1 MERGAKFLISATVL
15 TVAACGGE
23 SGKLEIRST
32 PTALAPGE
40 HPVSFRVAE
49 ARGQL
54 ALGNVAYALEGFRK
68 AWREDPN
75 SIDALAGMADCYDRM
90 GRFDLS
96 RRNYEAALAIS
107 PSNLTLLAAL
117 ASSLDQ
123 QGDGAGAGKVRQEIA
138 LRAAAAKVQTTQVA
152 QVLPVDTVE
161 EAEAE
166 LVPLV
171 AAAAPV
177 EADGRAPVAAVAP
190 VFASSPPAPVVA
202 ASAPTTAPVHV
213 SNALAVLKSVQVVAP
228 VAVTV
233 PILAIAEAVV
243 AAPPPAAE
251 APKAVAASSL
261 TVKLP
266 QVRVAGPVTA
276 QAVTFPAKAATITP
290 ATLPARSPH
299 LERLS
304 MGEIAL
310 ISAPTPMWRPTTVA
324 QTGRSAT
331 VRFIPL
337 REASTVPVQVR
348 LLNAARVNR
357 LAART
362 QSWLVAR
369 GWRGLGVGNADT
381 VRAQSVILYPAGKR
395 ALAQTLSAQFGF
407 AIQQRASGSQ
417 ITVLLGRDAAR
428 HPVLRQ
434 VRG

>member
-1 MERGAKFLISATVL
+1 MDTGGKFLVSAAVL
-15 TVAACGGE
+15 AVGACTGE

-54 ALGNVAYALEGFRK
+54 AIGNVALALEGFRK

-75 SIDALAGMADCYDRM
+75 SVVALAGMADCYDRM

-96 RRNYEAALAIS
+96 RRNYEAALALA
-107 PSNLTLLAAL
+107 PSNLDLLGAL

-123 QGDGAGAGKVRQEIA
+123 QGDRHGAGKVRQEIA
-138 LRAAAAKVQTTQVA
+138 LRAAAAKVQAVAVA
-152 QVLPVDTVE
+152 QNKPVET
-161 EAEAE
+161 AEAE
-166 LVPLV
+166 LVRIVAP
-171 AAAAPV
+171 AAAVDAAP
-177 EADGRAPVAAVAP
+177 APIIAAAVPASKPTP
-190 VFASSPPAPVVA
+190 VTEVM
-202 ASAPTTAPVHV
+202 T
-213 SNALAVLKSVQVVAP
+213 VLKSVQVVAP
-228 VAVTV
+228 VVA
-233 PILAIAEAVV
+233 V
-243 AAPPPAAE
+243 AAPVIAITEAIAAPPTPAL
-251 APKAVAASSL
+251 APKEVAASTL

-266 QVRVAGPVTA
+266 QARSSGHLDVE
-276 QAVTFPAKAATITP
+276 AVTFAAQSAELEP
-290 ATLPARSPH
+290 PTLPAKGPH

-310 ISAPTPMWRPTTVA
+310 VSAPTPMWRPTTIVQPA
-324 QTGRSAT
+324 RST
-331 VRFIPL
+331 KVRFIPL

-369 GWRGLGVGNADT
+369 GWQGLGIGDADRT
-381 VRAQSVILYPAGKR
+381 RAHSVILYPAGKR
-395 ALAQTLSAQFGF
+395 ALAQTLSSQFGF
-407 AIQQRASGSQ
+407 AIKQGTSGSQ

-428 HPVLRQ
+428 HPAFRP

>member
-1 MERGAKFLISATVL
+1 METGGKFLVSAAVL

-23 SGKLEIRST
+23 TGKLEIRST
-32 PTALAPGE
+32 PTALAPGA

-54 ALGNVAYALEGFRK
+54 ALGNVALALEGFRK

-75 SIDALAGMADCYDRM
+75 SIDAIAGMADCYDRM

-96 RRNYEAALAIS
+96 RKNYEAALALA
-107 PSNLTLLAAL
+107 PSNLGLLGAL

-123 QGDGAGAGKVRQEIA
+123 QGDREGAGKLRQEIA
-138 LRAAAAKVQTTQVA
+138 LRTAAAKAQAVA
-152 QVLPVDTVE
+152 AASPKAVAPIE
-161 EAEAE
+161 SAEVE
-166 LVPLV
+166 LVRIVAPAVDAHAALV
-171 AAAAPV
+171 APPTLAAAAAP
-177 EADGRAPVAAVAP
+177 AK
-190 VFASSPPAPVVA
+190 
-202 ASAPTTAPVHV
+202 PTVTT
-213 SNALAVLKSVQVVAP
+213 SIDVLKSVQAVTP
-228 VAVTV
+228 VAVAV
-233 PILAIAEAVV
+233 PVLALAEAVV
-243 AAPPPAAE
+243 AAPP
-251 APKAVAASSL
+251 APVASRVAPASSV

-266 QVRVAGPVTA
+266 RVRSDGAANATPVSLPTQVASVET
-276 QAVTFPAKAATITP
+276 
-290 ATLPARSPH
+290 ATLPRRGPH

-310 ISAPTPMWRPTTVA
+310 ISAPMPTWRPTTVA
-324 QTGRSAT
+324 QSSRSTT

-337 REASTVPVQVR
+337 REASTMPVQVR

-362 QSWLVAR
+362 RSWLVAR
-369 GWRGLGVGNADT
+369 GWYGLGVGNSDT

-395 ALAQTLSAQFGF
+395 ALAQTLSSQFGF
-407 AIQQRASGSQ
+407 AIQQRSSGSQ

-428 HPVLRQ
+428 HPALRE

>member
-15 TVAACGGE
+15 SVAACGGE

-75 SIDALAGMADCYDRM
+75 SVDALAGMANCYDRM

-107 PSNLTLLAAL
+107 PSNLPLLAAL

-138 LRAAAAKVQTTQVA
+138 LRAAAAKVQATQLA
-152 QVLPVDTVE
+152 QVRPADTVE
-161 EAEAE
+161 DAEAE
-166 LVPLV
+166 LVRLV

-177 EADGRAPVAAVAP
+177 EAAESAPVAAAP
-190 VFASSPPAPVVA
+190 PVAPVVA
-202 ASAPTTAPVHV
+202 SPPPTPVLAASPRAPAVTNT
-213 SNALAVLKSVQVVAP
+213 LAVLKSFQVVAP
-228 VAVTV
+228 VAVAV
-233 PILAIAEAVV
+233 PVLAIAKAVV
-243 AAPPPAAE
+243 AAPLRAV
-251 APKAVAASSL
+251 APRAVAASTL

-266 QVRVAGPVTA
+266 RVRVAGLVTA
-276 QAVTFPAKAATITP
+276 EAVAFPARAATITP
-290 ATLPARSPH
+290 ATLPARGPH

-324 QTGRSAT
+324 QTGLSTT

-369 GWRGLGVGNADT
+369 GWRGLGVGNANT

-395 ALAQTLSAQFGF
+395 ALAQTLSSQFGF

>member
-32 PTALAPGE
+32 PTALAPGD

-75 SIDALAGMADCYDRM
+75 SVDALAGMADCYDRM

-138 LRAAAAKVQTTQVA
+138 LRAAAAKVHTTQLA
-152 QVLPVDTVE
+152 QVGPVDTVE
-161 EAEAE
+161 EAEVE
-166 LVPLV
+166 LVRLV

-177 EADGRAPVAAVAP
+177 EAVESAPVAAAAPVAP
-190 VFASSPPAPVVA
+190 VVASPPPTPVLAASPPAPAV
-202 ASAPTTAPVHV
+202 TNT
-213 SNALAVLKSVQVVAP
+213 LAVLKSVQVVAP
-228 VAVTV
+228 VAVAV
-233 PILAIAEAVV
+233 PVLAIAKAV
-243 AAPPPAAE
+243 ATAPLRAE
-251 APKAVAASSL
+251 APRAVAASTL

-266 QVRVAGPVTA
+266 QVRVAGPVTT
-276 QAVTFPAKAATITP
+276 QAVAFPARAATITP
-290 ATLPARSPH
+290 ATLPARGPH

-310 ISAPTPMWRPTTVA
+310 ISAPMPMWRPTTVA
-324 QTGRSAT
+324 QTGPSTT

-381 VRAQSVILYPAGKR
+381 VVAQSVILYPAGKR

-407 AIQQRASGSQ
+407 AIKQRASGSQ

>member
-1 MERGAKFLISATVL
+1 MERGTKFLISATVL

-75 SIDALAGMADCYDRM
+75 SVDALAGMADCYDRM

-123 QGDGAGAGKVRQEIA
+123 QGDGAGAGKVRHEIA
-138 LRAAAAKVQTTQVA
+138 LRAAAAKVQATQVA
-152 QVLPVDTVE
+152 HVRPVDTVE
-161 EAEAE
+161 EAEVE
-166 LVPLV
+166 LVRLV

-177 EADGRAPVAAVAP
+177 EAVESAPVAAAAPVAP
-190 VFASSPPAPVVA
+190 VVASPPPTPVLAASPPAPAV
-202 ASAPTTAPVHV
+202 TNT
-213 SNALAVLKSVQVVAP
+213 LAVLKSVQVVAP
-228 VAVTV
+228 VAVAV
-233 PILAIAEAVV
+233 PVLAIAKAV
-243 AAPPPAAE
+243 ATAPLRAE
-251 APKAVAASSL
+251 APRAVAASTL

-266 QVRVAGPVTA
+266 QVRVAGHVTVE
-276 QAVTFPAKAATITP
+276 AVAFPARATTITP
-290 ATLPARSPH
+290 ATLPARGPH

-310 ISAPTPMWRPTTVA
+310 ISAPMPMWRPTTVA
-324 QTGRSAT
+324 QTGPSTT

-381 VRAQSVILYPAGKR
+381 VVAQSVILYPAGKR

-407 AIQQRASGSQ
+407 AIKQRASGSQ

>member
-1 MERGAKFLISATVL
+1 MDTGGKFLVSAAVL
-15 TVAACGGE
+15 AVGACGGE

-32 PTALAPGE
+32 PTALTPGE

-54 ALGNVAYALEGFRK
+54 AIGNVALALEGFRK

-75 SIDALAGMADCYDRM
+75 SVAALAGMADCYDRM
-90 GRFDLS
+90 GRYDLS
-96 RRNYEAALAIS
+96 RRNYEAALAIA
-107 PSNLTLLAAL
+107 PANLELLGAL

-123 QGDGAGAGKVRQEIA
+123 QGDRDGAGKIRQEIA
-138 LRAAAAKVQTTQVA
+138 LRAASAKVQALAAA
-152 QVLPVDTVE
+152 QDKPIETP
-161 EAEAE
+161 EAE
-166 LVPLV
+166 LVRLVAPAPAADAAPAPRVVAAAPAPRPAPALVV
-171 AAAAPV
+171 AAAAPL
-177 EADGRAPVAAVAP
+177 PAAVP
-190 VFASSPPAPVVA
+190 V
-202 ASAPTTAPVHV
+202 T
-213 SNALAVLKSVQVVAP
+213 NAIAVLKSVQVVAP
-228 VAVTV
+228 VAVAA
-233 PILAIAEAVV
+233 PAIAMAEAVV
-243 AAPPPAAE
+243 ARPALTE
-251 APKAVAASSL
+251 TKPVAASTL

-266 QVRVAGPVTA
+266 RARSTGTVNVEPMTFAA
-276 QAVTFPAKAATITP
+276 QSATIEPPSLPAKG
-290 ATLPARSPH
+290 PH

-310 ISAPTPMWRPTTVA
+310 ISAPAPIWRPTTVA
-324 QTGRSAT
+324 RTARSAT

-362 QSWLVAR
+362 RSWLVAR
-369 GWRGLGVGNADT
+369 GWNGLGIGDADRT
-381 VRAQSVILYPAGKR
+381 RAQSVILYPAGKR
-395 ALAQTLSAQFGF
+395 ALAQTLSSQFGF

-428 HPVLRQ
+428 HPALRQ